1 MLTDQ
6 VYSLTG
12 ANFCS
17 AAFSKYWMTGLSSS
31 IPDELRVGMLS
42 SLTCPAPVR
51 LELSNNR
58 SMYSSDNPLLH
69 KKKRQDRKD
78 VQPKKL
84 RNNERRGT

>member
-1 MLTDQ
+1 MSANQ

-58 SMYSSDNPLLH
+58 SMYSSDNPLLR
-69 KKKRQDRKD
+69 KKRQDSKD
-78 VQPKKL
+78 VQQKKL
-84 RNNERRGT
+84 RDNEMRWQ